1 MPRLT
6 LGEVAE
12 LGRHSVQCLKL
23 ENNQFVLI
31 HKNQQFYLLDN
42 LCPHKAAALC
52 EGDLKGDTI
61 SCPWH
66 QARFDIH
73 TGQGLSPLAAGGI
86 RSYQLS
92 EVDGQ
97 LVADLP

>member
-1 MPRLT
+1 MPLVA
-6 LGEVAE
+6 LGEIAA
-12 LGRHSVQCLKL
+12 LNKRAVQCLQH
-23 ENNQFVLI
+23 ENIQFVLI
-31 HKNQQFYLLDN
+31 YQSQHFYLLDN

-52 EGDLKGDTI
+52 EGKLQQDTI

-66 QARFDIH
+66 KARFDIR
-73 TGQGLSPLAAGGI
+73 TGQGLSPLAAGGV

-97 LVADLP
+97 LMVDLP